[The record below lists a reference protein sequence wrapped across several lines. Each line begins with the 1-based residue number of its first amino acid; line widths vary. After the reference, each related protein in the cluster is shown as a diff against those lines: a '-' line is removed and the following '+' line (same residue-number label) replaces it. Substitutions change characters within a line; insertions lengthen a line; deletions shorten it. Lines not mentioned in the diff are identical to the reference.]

1 MKKLNIALMAL
12 ALILTISCKE
22 NNEEQNM
29 DDSMMEMDDSQ
40 SMESDGTMENMAI
53 TVPMASKSGSSV
65 TGSISF
71 VQEGDQ
77 VKMIANLT
85 GLEPGVHAIHLHEN
99 GDCSAMD
106 ATSAGGH
113 WNPNSNEHGDWADGM
128 NHMGDIGN
136 LEANAD
142 GNVSYTFSTDKWC
155 MDCDDTNKNIKG
167 KGVIV
172 HAKADDFTS
181 QPSGAAGAR
190 VACGVIE

>member
-1 MKKLNIALMAL
+1 M
-12 ALILTISCKE
+12 
-22 NNEEQNM
+22 
-29 DDSMMEMDDSQ
+29 
-40 SMESDGTMENMAI
+40 
-53 TVPMASKSGSSV
+53 V
-65 TGSISF
+65 
-71 VQEGDQ
+71 
-77 VKMIANLT
+77 ANLK

-99 GDCSAMD
+99 GDCSATD

-113 WNPNSNEHGDWADGM
+113 WNPNTKEHGDWNEGM

-136 LEANAD
+136 LDADAD
-142 GNVSYTFSTDKWC
+142 GNVSYIFSTDKWC
-155 MDCDDTNKNIKG
+155 LDCDDSNKNIKG